1 MKSVVLTFGVLLCA
15 LSAGTANADSSDP
28 ASRPVCLEA
37 SSVWSTGVID
47 EKTILFH
54 MRNGTV
60 WKNTLKQSCP
70 NLKFRRGFSEVV
82 RSGQICANRQIISVL
97 GTHNPC
103 QLGDFTRVSQS
114 SP

>member
-1 MKSVVLTFGVLLCA
+1 MKIVPLTFGVLLCA
-15 LSAGTANADSSDP
+15 LSASTASAVSNGTTTGLF
-28 ASRPVCLEA
+28 CLEA
-37 SSVWSTGVID
+37 HSVWGTDVVD
-47 EKTILFH
+47 EKTIIFR
-54 MRNGTV
+54 MRDGTV

-70 NLKFRRGFSEVV
+70 NLKFQRGFSEVV

>member
-1 MKSVVLTFGVLLCA
+1 MKFAQLTFGVLLFA
-15 LSAGTANADSSDP
+15 LLASTANADSNG
-28 ASRPVCLEA
+28 ATSRPFCLEA

-47 EKTILFH
+47 EKTILFQ

-70 NLKFRRGFSEVV
+70 NLKFQRGFSEVV

>member
-1 MKSVVLTFGVLLCA
+1 MRLVPLTFAVLLSA
-15 LSAGTANADSSDP
+15 LPACTAFADSNDAS
-28 ASRPVCLEA
+28 SRPVCLEA

-82 RSGQICANRQIISVL
+82 TSGQICANRQIISVL